1 MNGGVMIRT
10 GLRAALVAGVSMLAL
25 AGPASAQLMASA
37 NDGKARLVNGATVI
51 ANPPTP
57 DSVTV
62 LDLGATPP
70 RLVAQVEA
78 PASVVGPPL
87 SVALTPDERLVLVTS
102 NQRVDP
108 ANPARS
114 VPDNRLSVIDLRASP
129 PQVVQTLETGRGPAG
144 VSVNRAGTLA
154 LVANR
159 EEGTVSVFRI
169 RDGRLEA
176 AGKVEVANQAANVAH
191 AAFTPDGRH
200 ALVPRDGD
208 HFISIL
214 AIEGGQVRRLDRNFS
229 AGLRPYGLVIA
240 PDGRWAAVAN
250 IGRGNGDEDT
260 ASLIDMSGAPATW
273 RVVHSIT
280 VGQTPE
286 GIQVSPDGRIV
297 AVTVMNGSNKP
308 DNSPFRGPGLVR
320 TYRVEGQGA
329 GLRFVPAGE
338 ARVGTWAQGAAFSRD
353 GRRLVV
359 GNMVE
364 NNLTVL
370 SVGQDGSLSE
380 GGAPIA
386 VPGGSA
392 ALRTAER

>member
-1 MNGGVMIRT
+1 MFHHGF
-10 GLRAALVAGVSMLAL
+10 RAALAAGVAACAL
-25 AGPASAQLMASA
+25 AGPAAAQLLASA

-51 ANPPTP
+51 ANPPSA

-62 LDLGATPP
+62 LDLGAMPP
-70 RLVAQVEA
+70 RVVAQVEA

-87 SVALTPDERLVLVTS
+87 SVAFTPDERLVLVTS

-114 VPDNRLSVIDLRASP
+114 IPDNRLSVIDLQAGP
-129 PQVVQTLETGRGPAG
+129 PRVVQTLETGRGPAG

-159 EEGTVSVFRI
+159 EEGSVSVFRI
-169 RDGRLEA
+169 RDGRLESV
-176 AGKVEVANQAANVAH
+176 GKVEIANQAAAVAH
-191 AAFTPDGRH
+191 AAFTPDGRF

-214 AIEGGQVRRLDRNFS
+214 AIEGDQVRRLDRTFS
-229 AGLRPYGLVIA
+229 AGLRPYGLAIS

-260 ASLIDMSGAPATW
+260 ASLIDLTGPPATW
-273 RVVHSIT
+273 RVVHTIT

-286 GIQVSPDGRIV
+286 GIQVSPDGRLV

-308 DNSPFRGPGLVR
+308 DGSPFRGPGLVR
-320 TYRVEGQGA
+320 TYRVENMR
-329 GLRFVPAGE
+329 LVPAGE
-338 ARVGTWAQGAAFSRD
+338 GRVGTWAQGAAFSRD
-353 GRRLVV
+353 GRTLAV

-364 NNLTVL
+364 RNITLLTV
-370 SVGQDGSLSE
+370 GADGALTPAGE
-380 GGAPIA
+380 VA